1 MKIALDD
8 IITSLRN
15 DVDSALVDDFYSKI
29 KYKEPTE
36 ELGVLNIV
44 DKDGIIDT
52 EDAGFQLFIR
62 DFLEEHENDY
72 QIEDLIRVLLPYYD
86 DSYTITEVKEIEPTN
101 NGLDKKVKEYYLKEF
116 PNEEDF
122 VKYTP
127 KNITFRE
134 LYDRMQKGEDVYD
147 ILDIGDSVVRERI
160 FDELSRLLDVDY
172 DVIYKL
178 WLNQD
183 DIKKSNKIKS
193 ESKSNWDSDGIF
205 INGWHLEEETT
216 NGGVI
221 RYWLYNP
228 KGLGGSLI
236 IYPDTLE
243 EFEDYLAK
251 NQQVIGFEGNYLP
264 DTIYNKIIKL
274 VRNGTIKLSNK
285 KEENKS
291 SKTEAKKSV
300 SISDN
305 EIKKLIAKYLKDNN
319 GIFTDDSKYDIIE
332 KITGISNIAKMPK
345 DIVERVNKVVNK
357 VFNVSKFENSST
369 EIEDEDEYYE
379 LEEAKEIKT
388 EGNYKVDS
396 FSGIEFEKNIPYEM
410 RFKEYSIVE
419 DDTTL
424 YWITQEFFG
433 KKDLEEFSKA
443 FKDTEFEKAC
453 VTVRDLSTYNYNK
466 DMAGKLLVVLDKEGN
481 IYSKDYEE
489 AIKPYNYDFENNKW
503 DF

>member
-72 QIEDLIRVLLPYYD
+72 QIEDLRRVLLPYYD
-86 DSYTITEVKEIEPTN
+86 DSYTITEAKEIEPTN
-101 NGLDKKVKEYYLKEF
+101 NGLDKKVKEYYLEEF
-116 PNEEDF
+116 PEEEDF
-122 VKYTP
+122 VEATP
-127 KNITFRE
+127 ENITFRE
-134 LYDRMQKGEDVYD
+134 LYDRMQKGEDVYE
-147 ILDIGDSVVRERI
+147 ILDIGDSVVRERV

-183 DIKKSNKIKS
+183 DIKKGLKS
-193 ESKSNWDSDGIF
+193 ESK
-205 INGWHLEEETT
+205 
-216 NGGVI
+216 
-221 RYWLYNP
+221 
-228 KGLGGSLI
+228 
-236 IYPDTLE
+236 
-243 EFEDYLAK
+243 K
-251 NQQVIGFEGNYLP
+251 N
-264 DTIYNKIIKL
+264 
-274 VRNGTIKLSNK
+274 
-285 KEENKS
+285 
-291 SKTEAKKSV
+291 V

-332 KITGISNIAKMPK
+332 EITGISNIDKAPK
-345 DIVERVNKVVNK
+345 DIVERVNKIVNK
-357 VFNVSKFENSST
+357 MFKVSKFENSST
-369 EIEDEDEYYE
+369 EIEEDYYE

-396 FSGIEFEKNIPYEM
+396 FSGIEFEKKIPYEM

-443 FKDTEFEKAC
+443 FKDTEFEKAY
-453 VTVRDLSTYNYNK
+453 VTVRDLSTYDYEK
-466 DMAGKLLVVLDKEGN
+466 DMARKLLVVLDKEGN